1 MSPESLISHYG
12 YPMLLLGT
20 ALEGE
25 TILLVAAFLA
35 HTGYLELHWVM
46 VTGAL
51 GAFIGDQT
59 CFQLGRRRI
68 GAAARRFIHRR
79 PRWQARLER
88 AQGLL
93 ERYQTP
99 VILGFR
105 FLYGLRTVT
114 PFAIGMSD
122 IRARRF
128 AALDGVAAAIWA
140 VLIGLLGY
148 LFGAALETLLK
159 QARQYELWIAAG
171 LLGASMLLALWH
183 WWRQR
188 R

>member
-1 MSPESLISHYG
+1 VLF
-12 YPMLLLGT
+12 LGT

-25 TILLVAAFLA
+25 TVLLVAAFLA
-35 HTGYLELHWVM
+35 HHGYLELQWV
-46 VTGAL
+46 VVAGAL
-51 GAFIGDQT
+51 GAFVGDQT

-68 GAAARRFIHRR
+68 GAAARRFIQRR
-79 PRWQARLER
+79 PVWQRRLTR

-99 VILGFR
+99 LILGFR

-122 IRARRF
+122 IRTRRF
-128 AALDGVAAAIWA
+128 VTLDAIAAAFWA
-140 VLIGLLGY
+140 LLISLLGY
-148 LFGAALETLLK
+148 VFGAAIEDVLA
-159 QARQYELWIAAG
+159 QAKHYELWIALG
-171 LLGASMLLALWH
+171 LLGVSALLGLWH

-188 R
+188 K